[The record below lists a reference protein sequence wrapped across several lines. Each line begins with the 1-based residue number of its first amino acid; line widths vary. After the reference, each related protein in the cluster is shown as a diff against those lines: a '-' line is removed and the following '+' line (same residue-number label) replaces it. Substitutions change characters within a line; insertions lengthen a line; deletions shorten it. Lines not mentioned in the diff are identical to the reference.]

1 MNGRGVLAVVLG
13 GTIASGCS
21 TLLHGPTQ
29 SVRIE
34 STPPGAEVTITPQT
48 SQRGPTFLIDGEQT
62 VTTPATVELRRDT
75 FYRLEFQKEGYKIGD
90 ARLSSEYDW
99 LNAPV
104 VAGPFEAVGS
114 LPKPDVSDR
123 ALPIQFLTAF
133 YTYPVGASGAI
144 GSALQILSP
153 EALLGH
159 AYKLKPA
166 DSGFFD
172 QITGL
177 GTPVISQS
185 LERID

>member
-1 MNGRGVLAVVLG
+1 MNGRGVLALVLG
-13 GTIASGCS
+13 GTMASGCS

-48 SQRGPTFLIDGEQT
+48 SQRGPTFLIEGDQK
-62 VTTPATVELRRDT
+62 VRTPATVELRRDT

-90 ARLSSEYDW
+90 ARLRSEYDW

-104 VAGPFEAVGS
+104 IAGPFEAVGS
-114 LPKPDVSDR
+114 LPRPDVTER
-123 ALPIQFLTAF
+123 ALPIQFLTAC
-133 YTYPVGASGAI
+133 YTYPVGAFAAI

-153 EALLGH
+153 EAILGH
-159 AYKLKPA
+159 AYKLKTG
-166 DSGFFD
+166 DDGFFD
-172 QITGL
+172 HVTGL
-177 GTPVISQS
+177 GTPVVRES